1 MDISSA
7 QSLQLKVE
15 QQRQEQEYLQGLAI
29 SGLPGDLRKNIK
41 LGLDQSR
48 AGKMLSWSSVS
59 SLAMKSLLEKAMG
72 YRESLI
78 LEKPGSSGT
87 IDGKCPVVGKLKG
100 GEKASG

>member
-1 MDISSA
+1 
-7 QSLQLKVE
+7 
-15 QQRQEQEYLQGLAI
+15 
-29 SGLPGDLRKNIK
+29 
-41 LGLDQSR
+41 
-48 AGKMLSWSSVS
+48 MLSWSSVS